1 MKNKHAKIVCRKNKY
16 ERKGWNPMKKYGA
29 AICASVAMM
38 LACITLFSGCTVI
51 GLDSKAL
58 MSPPKEEGER
68 GEIHSLLI
76 DTAGEEVT
84 FRYPRKG
91 EYRSAIITKDFTGD
105 HKEDAIALYE
115 SVDGSGGTTVSF
127 LVSEENGWKILRSF
141 TNTAVQ
147 VDRVCFADLDDD
159 GCTEAVVGWGSS
171 TMNSSSACVYDY
183 TQGGILEIPMEQSY
197 GEMAVTNL
205 VDDVQDELCVV
216 TLASDTSEAVAQL
229 VRLSEGSLRIIEAA
243 ALDSSV
249 LQYSQISAGFISP
262 GTTGI
267 LLDGIRADNSMIT
280 QIIYWNEEK
289 QTLEAPYSGASGKS
303 QTLNITSRNAAAAY
317 PSRDIDNDSII
328 EFPIV
333 NVLPGNANA
342 SKDPAA
348 YLINWNQFDV
358 ESKTPIRTMST
369 VINSNDGFWYLFPE
383 SWRDKITC
391 RSDTATHCTTFYEW
405 LPEEGNGT
413 GAVGAAVL
421 KIQVFTAEEWE
432 AGSSGFTEIAERG
445 GLIYAATIPEAGHEL
460 APSVKEVQNS
470 FYFLYTE

>member
-1 MKNKHAKIVCRKNKY
+1 
-16 ERKGWNPMKKYGA
+16 MKKYGA
-29 AICASVAMM
+29 AICASIAMM

-76 DTAGEEVT
+76 DTAGGEIT

-105 HKEDAIALYE
+105 RKEDAIALYE

-127 LVSEENGWKILRSF
+127 LISEGNTWKILRSF

-159 GCTEAVVGWGSS
+159 GCAEVVVGWGSS

-197 GEMAVTNL
+197 GEMEVTNL
-205 VDDVQDELCVV
+205 VDDVRDELCVV
-216 TLASDTSEAVAQL
+216 TLASDASEAVVQL
-229 VRLSEGSLRIIEAA
+229 IRLSEGSLRIIEAT

-249 LQYSQISAGFISP
+249 LQYSKISVGLIAP

-289 QTLEAPYSGASGKS
+289 QTLEAPYSGETSKTQT

-317 PSRDIDNDSII
+317 SSRDIDNDSII

-333 NVLPGNANA
+333 NTLPGVSNT
-342 SKDPAA
+342 SKDPVA
-348 YLINWNQFDV
+348 YLVNWNQFDV
-358 ESKTPIRTMST
+358 KSKTPVRTMST

-391 RSDTATHCTTFYEW
+391 RSDTDIHCTTFYEW
-405 LPEEGNGT
+405 LPEEGDGT

-421 KIQVFTAEEWE
+421 KIQVFNAEEWE
-432 AGSSGFTEIAERG
+432 AGNSGFTQIAERG
-445 GLIYAATIPEAGHEL
+445 GLIYAATIPEVNHML
-460 APSVKEVQNS
+460 APSIKEVQNS